1 MWRERLENLH
11 TVSGNVKYADAL
23 ENDLAISQKVK
34 RQLPHNSAIPLLG
47 ISLTKVKM
55 EHTHTNVH
63 SSITCNNKEVDTTQ
77 MSITG
82 GMNK

>member
-34 RQLPHNSAIPLLG
+34 RQLPHDSAIPLLG

-63 SSITCNNKEVDTTQ
+63 SSITCNNKEVNTTQ

>member
-1 MWRERLENLH
+1 MKRLENLH
-11 TVSGNVKYADAL
+11 TVSGNVKYAAAL
-23 ENDLAISQKVK
+23 ENDLAISQKVQ
-34 RQLPHNSAIPLLG
+34 RQLPHDSASPLLG

-63 SSITCNNKEVDTTQ
+63 SSITSNNKEVHTTQ

-82 GMNK
+82 GINK